1 MSSCEDMLSPT
12 DQEMSTAKD
21 VREIFAERGIRPLKK
36 EGQHF
41 LLDDGI
47 AARMLEYADVR
58 SEDVVLEIGAGV
70 GNLTEKLE
78 RRAKKSNCG

>member
-1 MSSCEDMLSPT
+1 
-12 DQEMSTAKD
+12 MSTAKD

-47 AARMLEYADVR
+47 AARMLEYADVC

-78 RRAKKSNCG
+78 RRAKKVICLLYTSPSPRDRG